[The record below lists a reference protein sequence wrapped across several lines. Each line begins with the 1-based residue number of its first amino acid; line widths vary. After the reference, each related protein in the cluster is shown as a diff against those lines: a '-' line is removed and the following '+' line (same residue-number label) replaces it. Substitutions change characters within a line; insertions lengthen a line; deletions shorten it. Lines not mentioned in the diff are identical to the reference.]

1 MQNFF
6 FDPIFRGMGIRF
18 FFGGGGDPKFSPSSL
33 VAAGVPTISSGSTG
47 SEAPAAGDRNSME
60 IVPYC
65 TRFD

>member
-6 FDPIFRGMGIRF
+6 RSDFSEDGDLIC

-60 IVPYC
+60 IVPYR
-65 TRFD
+65 TKSD